1 MQEGVEQKDT
11 MIKRLQEEVT
21 ATHEKNALFRNQLKK
36 AGERALQVRD
46 GLMRTNRIKFDKDL
60 PQRRQYLTML
70 IETITERQERG
81 DGIKKKLEEK
91 LSDLQETVRKSS
103 DENGARSKTIAELQ
117 SELNLAKTE
126 TASKLI
132 QLHELVSTSGVDV
145 EKIDGQA
152 AQILKV
158 METLAALEIK
168 LNEVLSVD
176 EPEPLS
182 DDE

>member
-1 MQEGVEQKDT
+1 M
-11 MIKRLQEEVT
+11 
-21 ATHEKNALFRNQLKK
+21 
-36 AGERALQVRD
+36 
-46 GLMRTNRIKFDKDL
+46 
-60 PQRRQYLTML
+60 
-70 IETITERQERG
+70 
-81 DGIKKKLEEK
+81 
-91 LSDLQETVRKSS
+91 
-103 DENGARSKTIAELQ
+103 Q

-152 AQILKV
+152 AQISKV

-168 LNEVLSVD
+168 LNEVLSLG

-182 DDE
+182 NDEGTIDESTVE

>member
-1 MQEGVEQKDT
+1 M
-11 MIKRLQEEVT
+11 
-21 ATHEKNALFRNQLKK
+21 
-36 AGERALQVRD
+36 
-46 GLMRTNRIKFDKDL
+46 
-60 PQRRQYLTML
+60 
-70 IETITERQERG
+70 
-81 DGIKKKLEEK
+81 
-91 LSDLQETVRKSS
+91 
-103 DENGARSKTIAELQ
+103 Q

-152 AQILKV
+152 AQISKV

-168 LNEVLSVD
+168 LNEVMSVD

-182 DDE
+182 DDEEIIE